1 MALSLPTRRPFNWK
15 VWLFV
20 LVLVVPSGF
29 AVIPYSSTLTST
41 TYKPDELPGVILATL
56 LNDLILVVL
65 AGIGL
70 FLASRIGLGLPFV
83 EAWVKREP
91 TQGGLRRAFG
101 SSVLIGVVASLVFI
115 VLDIFVFGPPLAAEL
130 DRLGIVIPAT
140 VQPPAWQGF
149 LASFTGG
156 VNEEVMFRLFGVS
169 LLAWLGSL
177 VSRDSEGR
185 PRPAVLWIAIVV
197 IAVAFGLSHLPATAA
212 IGLPLDALVVTRA
225 IVGNG
230 IVGIPCGW
238 LYWRRGLESAMV
250 SHFSADIVLH
260 VLLAL

>member
-1 MALSLPTRRPFNWK
+1 VRRPFNWK

-20 LVLVVPSGF
+20 AVLIVPSSF
-29 AVIPYSSTLTST
+29 AIIPYSSTLTST
-41 TYKPDELPGVILATL
+41 TYKPEELPGVIVVTL
-56 LNDLILVVL
+56 FNALILVVL

-83 EAWVKREP
+83 EAWVKRER
-91 TQGGLRRAFG
+91 TQGRFRRVFGL
-101 SSVLIGVVASLVFI
+101 SVLIGVVASLVI
-115 VLDIFVFGPPLAAEL
+115 IALDTFVFGPPLAAEL

-177 VSRDSEGR
+177 VNRDSEGR
-185 PRPAVLWIAIVV
+185 PRRAVLWIAILV
-197 IAVAFGLSHLPATAA
+197 IAVAFGLSHLPGTLA

-225 IVGNG
+225 VVLNS

>member
-1 MALSLPTRRPFNWK
+1 MAISLPVRRPFNWK

-20 LVLVVPSGF
+20 VVLVIPSSF
-29 AVIPYSSTLTST
+29 AIVPYSSTLTST
-41 TYKPDELPGVILATL
+41 TYGPGDLPGIIVLTLANAL
-56 LNDLILVVL
+56 VLVVL

-70 FLASRIGLGLPFV
+70 FLASRIDLGLPFV

-91 TQGGLRRAFG
+91 THGRFRSVFGL
-101 SSVLIGVVASLVFI
+101 SVLIGVVASLVFI
-115 VLDIFVFGPPLAAEL
+115 VLDVFVFGPPLAAEL

-156 VNEEVMFRLFGVS
+156 VNEEVMFRLFGVT

-185 PRPAVLWIAIVV
+185 PRPLVSWTAIVV
-197 IAVAFGLSHLPATAA
+197 TAVIFGLSHLPATAA

-225 IVGNG
+225 IVGNS

-250 SHFSADIVLH
+250 SHFSADIILH

>member
-1 MALSLPTRRPFNWK
+1 MAISLSARSPFNWK

-20 LVLVVPSGF
+20 AVLVIPSSF
-29 AVIPYSSTLTST
+29 AIIPYSSTLTST
-41 TYKPDELPGVILATL
+41 TYRPDELPGVIVVTL
-56 LNDLILVVL
+56 VNALILVVL

-83 EAWVKREP
+83 EAWVKGEP
-91 TQGGLRRAFG
+91 IQGRFRRAFG
-101 SSVLIGVVASLVFI
+101 LSVLIGVVSSLAFI
-115 VLDIFVFGPPLAAEL
+115 ALDTFVFGPPLVAEL

-185 PRPAVLWIAIVV
+185 PKRVVLWIAIVV

-225 IVGNG
+225 IVGNS

>member
-1 MALSLPTRRPFNWK
+1 MSTRRPFNWK

-20 LVLVVPSGF
+20 AVLVIPSSF
-29 AVIPYSSTLTST
+29 AIIPYSSTLTST
-41 TYKPDELPGVILATL
+41 TYRPDELPGVILVTL
-56 LNDLILVVL
+56 FNALILVVL

-83 EAWVKREP
+83 EAWLKKEP
-91 TQGGLRRAFG
+91 TQSRFRRAFG
-101 SSVLIGVVASLVFI
+101 LSVLIGVVASLVFI
-115 VLDIFVFGPPLAAEL
+115 ALDTFVFGPPLAAEL

-156 VNEEVMFRLFGVS
+156 INEEVMFRLFGVS

-177 VSRDSEGR
+177 VRRDSESR
-185 PRPAVLWIAIVV
+185 PRPVVFWIAIVV

-212 IGLPLDALVVTRA
+212 VGLPLDALVVTRA
-225 IVGNG
+225 IVGNS